1 MVIRHTK
8 LVLGALLI
16 VFILA
21 SCKSSGAKTSVN
33 IPKNVD
39 PKYAANL
46 QSALNEAG
54 ENAPELLKVLT
65 TLKGEELAGASFLIS
80 TMPFPDLISI
90 KADYLLE
97 HIHYAY
103 LIKHKYP
110 WMKDMPEDTFLAYV
124 LPYRMAEEPITA
136 HRKYFYEQLDPLV
149 RDCETM
155 LEAAYQVNLWLGGE
169 RKDAPA
175 GYAKQRV
182 HFEPSE
188 GRDKSPFATLLSSQ
202 GRCEEMM
209 IIFMAATRAVGIPSR
224 SVYTP
229 YWPKCDN
236 NHAWTEIWSG
246 DKWFSMG
253 SCEPSLQS
261 AMAATAGRAWFT
273 EFSATGAAIYCAR
286 FGQPEDKSTI
296 YKASKKDSILNVL
309 SNYSLTC
316 KLDITVLDSDGQP
329 VSGTPVNLS
338 VVNWAVFQKVAMQKT
353 DAQGKATLTTG
364 IGQYML
370 SAGNNGQLDWQIIST
385 KQGTLPVTMTLSAKG
400 FPSGY
405 YTLRFPETHAAY
417 VAFNPAA
424 ANARP
429 DPEVPERYKKI
440 NANHCPIAPP
450 ETYYCQEFKIE
461 EHPDVNELIM
471 SSPLSG
477 NIISALKRSGGNW
490 TEIAAAMKE
499 ATKEQKEDMFWLVA
513 QMNLVD
519 SIETNQAI
527 LLEHVKYSQS
537 ARSQMPVKVTD
548 DIYHSYVLSPRMP
561 YMHIYQWRKDL
572 YDLLMPVVN
581 KGGKPATITEAAL
594 RINRWIEQNIKIADS
609 TSGRFFCSP
618 NPADVFKSRRAL
630 KGGPVV
636 STVAALRAVGIPA
649 NIKSNWVEFYDGAN
663 WMPLYPMDSQNLG
676 KTELNEDTKKQYV
689 KKGGARIITTRNGFE
704 YQPSDPN
711 YGISRFS
718 DGGWDGLEE
727 ELNVSNGW
735 MTAAPGEYLL
745 TAASRNA
752 NGDVLIYAQPIT
764 ITSEKGIE
772 VTVPLDLPVEMLSAS
787 ERSVRELKTLPDF
800 TLKDKAGQAHS
811 FKEAL
816 KDNNILLVFFTL
828 ESEPSLRMLP
838 LIQSTINQ
846 AKSAG
851 VEIWPVLI
859 DEKGEN
865 DERISGISLPIL
877 LDKDMAVAKQF
888 IPDVA
893 AKKKEIMPS
902 VLLINKAGQI
912 ILWKEGYN
920 LAINSILADSF
931 TALLGGKS
939 ETTTLESLQ
948 KQVKFQETDLAGLEY
963 IQKGLENLEGGNYA
977 QAVEYYRKAVDCFPN
992 ISGLWY
998 NYACALSRNNNID
1011 DAFTA
1016 LKKAIEFGMTGLDW
1030 AKKDPDL
1037 ENLRRDKRFKE
1048 LIP

>member
-8 LVLGALLI
+8 LVLGALLV
-16 VFILA
+16 VFMLS
-21 SCKSSGAKTSVN
+21 SCKSSGSKPYADIS
-33 IPKNVD
+33 
-39 PKYAANL
+39 KYAPAKYVANV

-65 TLKGEELAGASFLIS
+65 TLKGEELEGAAFLIS

-103 LIKHKYP
+103 LIKHKYH

-136 HRKYFYEQLDPLV
+136 HRKYFYDQLDPLV
-149 RDCETM
+149 KDCETM

-169 RKDAPA
+169 RKDTQA

-188 GRDKSPFATLLSSQ
+188 ARDKSPFATLLSSQ

-236 NHAWTEIWSG
+236 NHAWTEIWAG

-253 SCEPSLQS
+253 SCEPSIQS

-296 YKASKKDSILNVL
+296 YRASKKDSILNVL

-316 KLDITVLDSDGQP
+316 KLDVTVLAADGQP
-329 VSGTPVNLS
+329 ASGTPVTLS
-338 VVNWAVFQKVAMQKT
+338 VVNWAVFRKVALQKT
-353 DAQGKATLTTG
+353 DAQGKASITTG
-364 IGQYML
+364 VGQYML
-370 SAGNNGQLDWQIIST
+370 SAGNTGQLDWQIIST
-385 KQGTLPVTMTLSAKG
+385 ISGTLPVTMTLSNKSG
-400 FPSGY
+400 PSGY
-405 YTLRFPETHAAY
+405 YTLRFPDTHAAY

-424 ANARP
+424 ANAGP
-429 DPEVPERYKKI
+429 DPEVPAKYKKI
-440 NANHCPIAPP
+440 NSDHCPIAPP
-450 ETYYCQEFKIE
+450 EAYYCAEFKIE

-477 NIISALKRSGGNW
+477 NIISVLKRSGGNW
-490 TEIAAAMKE
+490 TEIVAAMNE
-499 ATKEQKEDMFWLVA
+499 ASKEQKEDLFWLVA

-519 SIETNQAI
+519 SIETNKTI
-527 LLEHVKYSQS
+527 LLEHVKYAQL

-572 YDLLMPVVN
+572 YDLLMPVVYQ
-581 KGGKPATITEAAL
+581 GKKPLTITEAAL
-594 RINRWIEQNIKIADS
+594 RINQWIEQNIKIADS
-609 TSGRFFCSP
+609 ASGRFFCSP

-630 KGGPVV
+630 KGGPVM
-636 STVAALRAVGIPA
+636 STIAALRSVGIPA
-649 NIKSNWVEFYDGAN
+649 NIKSDWVEFYDGAN
-663 WMPLYPMDSQNLG
+663 WLPLYPMDSKNLG

-689 KKGGARIITTRNGFE
+689 KKGGVRIITTKNGFE
-704 YQPSDPN
+704 YQTSEMN
-711 YGISRFS
+711 CGISRFS
-718 DGGWDGLEE
+718 DGGWDFLEE

-735 MTAAPGEYLL
+735 LTAAPGEYLL
-745 TAASRNA
+745 TAANRNA
-752 NGDVLIYAQPIT
+752 NGDVLIYARPIT
-764 ITSEKGIE
+764 IASEKGIE
-772 VTVPLDLPVEMLSAS
+772 VTVPLDLPMDMLSS
-787 ERSVRELKTLPDF
+787 GERVVRELKTRPDF
-800 TLKDKAGQAHS
+800 TLTDKAGQTHNLQS
-811 FKEAL
+811 AL
-816 KDNNILLVFFTL
+816 KNNNILLVFFTL

-851 VEIWPVLI
+851 VEIWTVLV

-865 DERISGISLPIL
+865 DERLNGVSLPML
-877 LDKDMAVAKQF
+877 LDKDMAAAKQF

-893 AKKKEIMPS
+893 TKKKELMPS
-902 VLLINKAGQI
+902 VLLINKAGAV

-939 ETTTLESLQ
+939 DITTLESLQ
-948 KQVKFQETDLAGLEY
+948 SQVKFQETDLAGLEY
-963 IQKGLENLEGGNYA
+963 IQKGLEALEGGNYA
-977 QAVEYYRKAVDCFPN
+977 QAVEYYQKAVACFPN

-1011 DAFTA
+1011 EAFMA

-1037 ENLRRDKRFKE
+1037 ENLRRDKRFNE